1 MDHDTPKLIDIKRF
15 VEKHQPH
22 IFGIIE
28 SNLHSANSR
37 VNRKTIV
44 TKKEIEV
51 KLKIDGYR
59 IELPDTW
66 NNFGQAR
73 ILVYV
78 SNELYSKRIKVN
90 PNFID
95 LPNVTVEI
103 GLGKE
108 RKTLVNIFY
117 REWTGGISGE
127 SHQDSQTSR
136 WARQILYW
144 KSLYSQKRDVVI
156 LGDANLCA
164 AKWNDATYD
173 GHKKIL
179 ANMVQEQLLEES
191 SYQLVE
197 GFTRS
202 ELTNGIVN
210 QSSIDHVYTNAPMK
224 CTKPLIEAAGDSD
237 HLAIILTKFS
247 KELRNKPQ
255 TVMKRSYKN
264 FNAGMF
270 LQDIQNSDI
279 NKKVTEANNVE
290 DAAKIFQDVFCEVLD
305 RHAPVKVFQTRKN

>member
-1 MDHDTPKLIDIKRF
+1 
-15 VEKHQPH
+15 
-22 IFGIIE
+22 
-28 SNLHSANSR
+28 
-37 VNRKTIV
+37 
-44 TKKEIEV
+44 
-51 KLKIDGYR
+51 
-59 IELPDTW
+59 
-66 NNFGQAR
+66 
-73 ILVYV
+73 
-78 SNELYSKRIKVN
+78 
-90 PNFID
+90 
-95 LPNVTVEI
+95 
-103 GLGKE
+103 
-108 RKTLVNIFY
+108 
-117 REWTGGISGE
+117 
-127 SHQDSQTSR
+127 
-136 WARQILYW
+136 
-144 KSLYSQKRDVVI
+144 
-156 LGDANLCA
+156 
-164 AKWNDATYD
+164 
-173 GHKKIL
+173 
-179 ANMVQEQLLEES
+179 MVQEQLLEES

-290 DAAKIFQDVFCEVLD
+290 DAAKIFQDVFGEVLD
-305 RHAPVKVFQTRKN
+305 RHAPVKVFQTRKNYVPYLSEEVKQLMKEREIERRSYKDW